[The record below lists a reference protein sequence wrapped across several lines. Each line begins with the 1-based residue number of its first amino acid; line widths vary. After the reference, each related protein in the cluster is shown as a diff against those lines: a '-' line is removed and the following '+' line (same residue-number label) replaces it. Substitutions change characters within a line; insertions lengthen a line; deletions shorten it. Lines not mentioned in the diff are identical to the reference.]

1 MESNSELSLVQ
12 KVLIE
17 LLKIVSLS
25 ETNIIGLMLTL
36 KDDEE
41 AMKDLVGYL
50 HYDKATKDEVMNV
63 WIPNYLR
70 AHPQN
75 TSPQP

>member
-1 MESNSELSLVQ
+1 MELSEVQ
-12 KVLIE
+12 QILLE
-17 LLKIVSLS
+17 LLKIASLDQTS
-25 ETNIIGLMLTL
+25 IITIMLLL

-41 AMKDLVGYL
+41 AMKDLVGFL

-63 WIPNYLR
+63 WLRNYLR

-75 TSPQP
+75 TSPRQ

>member
-1 MESNSELSLVQ
+1 MELSEVQ
-12 KVLIE
+12 QILLQ
-17 LLKIVSLS
+17 LLKQADM
-25 ETNIIGLMLTL
+25 EQTGIITIMLLL

-41 AMKDLVGYL
+41 AMWDLAGYL

-75 TSPQP
+75 TSPKQ

>member
-1 MESNSELSLVQ
+1 MELSEVQ
-12 KVLIE
+12 QILLE
-17 LLKIVSLS
+17 LLKVASLDQTS
-25 ETNIIGLMLTL
+25 IITIMLLL

-41 AMKDLVGYL
+41 AMKDLVGFL

-63 WIPNYLR
+63 WLRNYLR

-75 TSPQP
+75 TSPRQ